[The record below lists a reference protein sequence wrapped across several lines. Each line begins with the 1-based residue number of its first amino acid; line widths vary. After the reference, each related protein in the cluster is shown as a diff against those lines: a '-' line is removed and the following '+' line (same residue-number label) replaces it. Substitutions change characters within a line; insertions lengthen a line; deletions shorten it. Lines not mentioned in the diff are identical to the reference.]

1 MPPAT
6 PGNVGVSL
14 SGGGSRALTAGMGQL
29 RALNKLAANGQSL
42 LAQVKA
48 LSTVSGGSWIGVPF
62 IYLPPGSPS
71 DAAYLGPWIEDQS
84 TLTPAILAQLPA
96 GNAGVPISS
105 PLFAPKLLAV
115 QALLLHAVLR
125 VPPDMLWQ
133 TITGLNILANYG
145 LYAPTIHLTPTDT
158 FSFNAAVVEAQ
169 VTNPILNPAV
179 AREPIDLYADA
190 RDPSR
195 THRPFL
201 VCNCAM
207 FLKEPNTALELLA
220 PVQVTPFITGIFGT
234 PRGRG
239 RERPQAGWRR
249 RQHVRLQLSVC
260 WREQQRRHRR
270 ADAPMVADGRGRETC
285 SRGGARTPRI
295 SPLSWRLTPIRSN
308 TGSGPS
314 CRSRR
319 EAPRLTCCA

>member
-1 MPPAT
+1 MACLRGEQSMVAGAFSVGITPTIGSLSVNQFYAMPPAT

-48 LSTVSGGSWIGVPF
+48 LSTVSGGSWLGVPF
-62 IYLPPGSPS
+62 IYLPPGSSS
-71 DAAYLGPWIEDQS
+71 DAAYLGPWIEAQS

-133 TITGLNILANYG
+133 TIIGLN
-145 LYAPTIHLTPTDT
+145 
-158 FSFNAAVVEAQ
+158 
-169 VTNPILNPAV
+169 
-179 AREPIDLYADA
+179 
-190 RDPSR
+190 
-195 THRPFL
+195 
-201 VCNCAM
+201 
-207 FLKEPNTALELLA
+207 
-220 PVQVTPFITGIFGT
+220 
-234 PRGRG
+234 
-239 RERPQAGWRR
+239 
-249 RQHVRLQLSVC
+249 
-260 WREQQRRHRR
+260 
-270 ADAPMVADGRGRETC
+270 
-285 SRGGARTPRI
+285 
-295 SPLSWRLTPIRSN
+295 
-308 TGSGPS
+308 
-314 CRSRR
+314 R